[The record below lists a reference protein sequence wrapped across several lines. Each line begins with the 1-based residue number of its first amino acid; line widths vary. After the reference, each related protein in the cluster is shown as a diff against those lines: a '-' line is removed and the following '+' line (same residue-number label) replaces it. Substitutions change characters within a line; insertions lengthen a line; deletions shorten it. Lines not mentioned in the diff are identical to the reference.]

1 MLKLSEKHLSLGSN
15 TTISMQLHFHKKT
28 ELKMALTPEAFIN
41 IVKSASTSNVSDIHL
56 RTDEKPCFRLRGDLV
71 PVKMDPMTTDDLK
84 LVCKLMIKDVEVLK
98 KLDTI
103 KEHDG
108 SFSVPGVCRVRYNLL
123 RYQGK
128 MGLILRIISDK
139 VPTTEDLKL
148 PPVINKIAGANA
160 GLVLVTGATGSG
172 KSSTLAAMI
181 NYINKTSAV
190 HVLTLEDPVEY
201 VHVPIKARITQRE
214 IGSDTLDFNSA
225 LRSALRQD
233 PDIILIG
240 EMRDAETISIAMK
253 AAETGH
259 LVFGTVHTTDALS
272 TIGRLIAM
280 FPPEEQGVVRTR
292 LADNLYATISQRL
305 LKTTDGK
312 GRIAAQEIMIN
323 NPGIKESIL
332 DPLKT
337 KEIYTY
343 IEKGNGKGGSGAQSF
358 DQAITKL
365 YKSGVITMEEAKSN
379 ATRPE
384 DFERNLMFGDNSE
397 D

>member
-1 MLKLSEKHLSLGSN
+1 
-15 TTISMQLHFHKKT
+15 
-28 ELKMALTPEAFIN
+28 MALSKETFVSI
-41 IVKSASTSNVSDIHL
+41 IKSAFASNVSDIHL

-71 PVKMDPMTTDDLK
+71 QVKADQLTNDDMK
-84 LVCKLMIKDVEVLK
+84 LICSVMIKDQEVLK
-98 KLDTI
+98 RLDQL

-108 SFSVPGVCRVRYNLL
+108 SFEVPNVCRVRFNIL

-128 MGLILRIISDK
+128 LGIILRLINAK
-139 VPTTEDLKL
+139 VPTTEELKL
-148 PPVINKIAGANA
+148 PAVINKIAGANA

-181 NYINKTSAV
+181 NYINRTSPV

-201 VHVPIKARITQRE
+201 VHTPIKARITQRE
-214 IGSDTLDFNSA
+214 IGQDTDDFNSA

-240 EMRDAETISIAMK
+240 EMRDAETISIAIK

-280 FPPEEQGVVRTR
+280 FPPEEQHVVRTR
-292 LADNLYATISQRL
+292 LSDNLHATISQRL

-312 GRIAAQEIMIN
+312 GRVAAQEIMIN
-323 NPGIKESIL
+323 NPGVRESIL
-332 DPLKT
+332 DPAKT

-343 IEKGNGKGGSGAQSF
+343 IEKGQGRGGSGAQSF
-358 DQAITKL
+358 DQHITKL
-365 YKSGVITMEEAKSN
+365 YKQGLITMEEAKSN
-379 ATRPE
+379 ASKP
-384 DFERNLMFGDNSE
+384 DDLERNLMFGDTGT
-397 D
+397 DD

>member
-1 MLKLSEKHLSLGSN
+1 
-15 TTISMQLHFHKKT
+15 
-28 ELKMALTPEAFIN
+28 MALTKETFLN
-41 IVKSASTSNVSDIHL
+41 IIKSASASNVSDIHL
-56 RTDEKPCFRLRGDLV
+56 RTEEKPCFRLRGDLV
-71 PVKMDPMTTDDLK
+71 QVKSEPLTNDDLK
-84 LVCKLMIKDVEVLK
+84 LVCSLMIKDTEILQR
-98 KLDTI
+98 LDTI

-108 SFSVPGVCRVRYNLL
+108 SFAVPNVCRVRYNIM

-128 MGLILRIISDK
+128 LGIILRLISDK

-148 PPVINKIAGANA
+148 PPVINRIASANA

-181 NYINKTSAV
+181 NYINRTSAV

-201 VHVPIKARITQRE
+201 VHSPIKARITQRE
-214 IGSDTLDFNSA
+214 IGQDTSDFNSA

-240 EMRDAETISIAMK
+240 EMRDAETISIAIK

-272 TIGRLIAM
+272 TIGRLISM
-280 FPPEEQGVVRTR
+280 FPPEEQNVVRTR
-292 LADNLYATISQRL
+292 LADNLHATVSQRL

-323 NPGIKESIL
+323 NPGIRDAIL
-332 DPLKT
+332 DPGRT

-343 IEKGNGKGGSGAQSF
+343 IEKGKNGSGAQSF
-358 DQAITKL
+358 DQHITKL
-365 YKSGVITMEEAKSN
+365 YKDGLITMEEAKGN
-379 ATRPE
+379 ATKPE
-384 DFERNLMFGDNSE
+384 DFERNLMFSDNGD
-397 D
+397 DD

>member
-1 MLKLSEKHLSLGSN
+1 
-15 TTISMQLHFHKKT
+15 
-28 ELKMALTPEAFIN
+28 MALTKETFLN
-41 IVKSASTSNVSDIHL
+41 IIKSAAASNVSDIHL
-56 RTDEKPCFRLRGDLV
+56 RTDEKPCFRLRGDLIQ
-71 PVKMDPMTTDDLK
+71 VKAEPLTNDDMK
-84 LVCKLMIKDVEVLK
+84 LVCSMMIKDADILK
-98 KLDTI
+98 TVDKI

-108 SFSVPGVCRVRYNLL
+108 SFEVAGVCRVRFNIM

-128 MGLILRIISDK
+128 LGIILRLIASKI
-139 VPTTEDLKL
+139 PTTEELKL
-148 PPVINKIAGANA
+148 PAVINKIASANA

-181 NYINKTSAV
+181 NYINRTSAV

-201 VHVPIKARITQRE
+201 VHQPIKARITQRE
-214 IGSDTLDFNSA
+214 IGQDTSDFNSA

-240 EMRDAETISIAMK
+240 EMRDAETISIAIK

-272 TIGRLIAM
+272 TIGRLISM
-280 FPPEEQGVVRTR
+280 FPPEEQNVVRTR
-292 LADNLYATISQRL
+292 LADNLHATISQRL

-323 NPGIKESIL
+323 NPGVRESIM

-343 IEKGNGKGGSGAQSF
+343 IEKGAGKTGSGAQSF
-358 DQAITKL
+358 DQHITKL
-365 YKSGVITMEEAKSN
+365 YKAGMITMEEAKGN
-379 ATRPE
+379 ATKPE
-384 DFERNLMFGDNSE
+384 DFERNLMFGDSAEE

>member
-1 MLKLSEKHLSLGSN
+1 
-15 TTISMQLHFHKKT
+15 
-28 ELKMALTPEAFIN
+28 MALTKEAFFN
-41 IVKSASTSNVSDIHL
+41 MVKSANASGVSDIHL

-71 PVKMDPMTTDDLK
+71 QVKHDPLTTEDLK
-84 LVCKLMIKDVEVLK
+84 LVCSLMIRDNDVMSKIDKV
-98 KLDTI
+98 

-108 SFSVPGVCRVRYNLL
+108 SFAVPNVCRVRYNLM

-128 MGLILRIISDK
+128 LGLILRLISDK
-139 VPTTEDLKL
+139 VPTTEELKL
-148 PPVINKIAGANA
+148 PPVINKIASANA

-201 VHVPIKARITQRE
+201 IHVPIKARITQRE
-214 IGSDTLDFNSA
+214 IGADTSDFNSA

-240 EMRDAETISIAMK
+240 EMRDAETISIALK

-272 TIGRLIAM
+272 TIGRLISM
-280 FPPEEQGVVRTR
+280 FPPEEQHVVRTR
-292 LADNLYATISQRL
+292 IADNLHATISQRL
-305 LKTTDGK
+305 LKTSDGK
-312 GRIAAQEIMIN
+312 GRVAAQEIMIN

-332 DPLKT
+332 DPIKT
-337 KEIYTY
+337 AEIYTY
-343 IEKGNGKGGSGAQSF
+343 ITKGKNGSGAQSF

-365 YKSGVITMEEAKSN
+365 YKQGLITMEEAKSN
-379 ATRPE
+379 ATKPE
-384 DFERNLMFGDNSE
+384 DFERNLMFGE
-397 D
+397 DQD

>member
-1 MLKLSEKHLSLGSN
+1 
-15 TTISMQLHFHKKT
+15 
-28 ELKMALTPEAFIN
+28 MALTKESFLN
-41 IVKSASTSNVSDIHL
+41 IIKSASVSNVSDIHL
-56 RTDEKPCFRLRGDLV
+56 RTGEKPCFRLRGDLIQ
-71 PVKMDPMTTDDLK
+71 VKADALSDEDLK
-84 LVCKLMIKDVEVLK
+84 LICSLMIKDLDVLK
-98 KLDTI
+98 NIDQL

-108 SFSVPGVCRVRYNLL
+108 SFSLQGVCRVRFNIM

-128 MGLILRIISDK
+128 LGVILRLISDK

-148 PPVINKIAGANA
+148 PEVINKIASANA

-181 NYINKTSAV
+181 NYINRTSAV

-201 VHVPIKARITQRE
+201 VHAPIKARITQRE
-214 IGSDTLDFNSA
+214 IGQDTSDFNSA

-240 EMRDAETISIAMK
+240 EMRDAETISIAIK

-272 TIGRLIAM
+272 TIGRLISM
-280 FPPEEQGVVRTR
+280 FPPEEQNVVRTR
-292 LADNLYATISQRL
+292 LADNLHATVSQRL

-312 GRIAAQEIMIN
+312 GRVAAQEIMIN
-323 NPGIKESIL
+323 NPGIRDAIL
-332 DPLKT
+332 DPSRT

-343 IEKGNGKGGSGAQSF
+343 IEKGKNTSGAQSF
-358 DQAITKL
+358 DQHITKL
-365 YKSGVITMEEAKSN
+365 YKDGLITMEEAKTN
-379 ATRPE
+379 ATKPE
-384 DFERNLMFGDNSE
+384 DFERNLMFGDSGE
-397 D
+397 DE

>member
-1 MLKLSEKHLSLGSN
+1 
-15 TTISMQLHFHKKT
+15 
-28 ELKMALTPEAFIN
+28 MALTKESFVSLI
-41 IVKSASTSNVSDIHL
+41 KSAAASNVSDIHL
-56 RTDEKPCFRLRGDLV
+56 RTDEKPSFRLRGDLV
-71 PVKMDPMTTDDLK
+71 QVKHDPLTNEDLK
-84 LVCKLMIKDVEVLK
+84 LACSLMIKDQDVLK
-98 KLDTI
+98 KLDVI

-108 SFSVPGVCRVRYNLL
+108 SFSVPKVCRVRYNLM

-128 MGLILRIISDK
+128 LGLILRLISDK
-139 VPTTEDLKL
+139 IPTTEDLKL
-148 PPVINKIAGANA
+148 PAVINKIAGANA

-190 HVLTLEDPVEY
+190 HILTLEDPVEY
-201 VHVPIKARITQRE
+201 VHTPIKARITQRE
-214 IGSDTLDFNSA
+214 IGQDTSDFNSA

-240 EMRDAETISIAMK
+240 EMRDAETISIALK

-272 TIGRLIAM
+272 TIGRLISM
-280 FPPEEQGVVRTR
+280 FPPEEQGIVRIR
-292 LADNLYATISQRL
+292 LADNLHATISQRL
-305 LKTTDGK
+305 LKTIDGK

-323 NPGIKESIL
+323 NPGIREAIL
-332 DPLKT
+332 DPDKT

-343 IEKGNGKGGSGAQSF
+343 IEKGKNTSGAQSF
-358 DQAITKL
+358 DQHITSL
-365 YKSGVITMEEAKSN
+365 YKNELITMEEAKSN
-379 ATRPE
+379 ATKPD
-384 DFERNLMFGDNSE
+384 DFERNLMFGDNR

>member
-1 MLKLSEKHLSLGSN
+1 M
-15 TTISMQLHFHKKT
+15 
-28 ELKMALTPEAFIN
+28 
-41 IVKSASTSNVSDIHL
+41 VKSANASGVSDIHL

-71 PVKMDPMTTDDLK
+71 PVKHDPLSNDDLK
-84 LVCKLMIKDVEVLK
+84 LVCSLMIR
-98 KLDTI
+98 DTDIIQKIDKI

-108 SFSVPGVCRVRYNLL
+108 SFAVPNVCRVRYNLM

-128 MGLILRIISDK
+128 LGLILRLISDK

-148 PPVINKIAGANA
+148 PAVINKIASANA

-181 NYINKTSAV
+181 NFINKTSAC

-201 VHVPIKARITQRE
+201 IHTPIKARITQRE
-214 IGSDTLDFNSA
+214 IGSDTSDFNSA

-272 TIGRLIAM
+272 TIGRLISM
-280 FPPEEQGVVRTR
+280 FPPEEQHVVRTR
-292 LADNLYATISQRL
+292 IADNLHATISQRL
-305 LKTTDGK
+305 LKTVDGK
-312 GRIAAQEIMIN
+312 GRVAAQEIMIN
-323 NPGIKESIL
+323 NPGIKEAIL
-332 DPLKT
+332 DPVKT
-337 KEIYTY
+337 AEIYTY
-343 IEKGNGKGGSGAQSF
+343 ITKGKNGSGSQSF

-365 YKSGVITMEEAKSN
+365 YKTGTISMEEAKSN
-379 ATRPE
+379 ATKPE
-384 DFERNLMFGDNSE
+384 DFERNLMFGDDQE
-397 D
+397 